1 MKHAFLVV
9 AAIFV
14 HLAAERVGAAYTL
27 EPISRVFAPA
37 GSGSTQSFQL
47 TNNSAE
53 RVAVTVSF
61 ATLDLD
67 VDHKETNRA
76 ADDDFLVYPPQ
87 ILLAPNAKQTIRV
100 TWLGTP
106 TPASELV
113 YRMVVQQVPVELLDK
128 SAPATPTG
136 KLNVLVTY
144 RGSLYIRPAAA
155 APKIVLQSARLTK
168 ENERTNLVVT
178 LHNDGT
184 SIGLVKGC
192 TLVVRTPKGMIDV
205 PSTAVTGIN
214 DTRLLA
220 RQTRRYTLP
229 WSATLEPEIQSITG
243 TCTFSKP

>member
-9 AAIFV
+9 AAMFV
-14 HLAAERVGAAYTL
+14 QLAAERVGEAYTL

-87 ILLAPNAKQTIRV
+87 ILLTPNAKQTIRV

-113 YRMVVQQVPVELLDK
+113 YRMIVQQVPIELLDK
-128 SAPATPTG
+128 SAPATPNG
-136 KLNVLVTY
+136 RLNVLVTY
-144 RGSLYIRPAAA
+144 RGSIYIRPGTA
-155 APKIVLQSARLTK
+155 APNIVLQSARLAK

-178 LHNDGT
+178 LRNAGT
-184 SIGLVKGC
+184 SIGLVKNC
-192 TLVVRTPKGMIDV
+192 TLVVKTPTRVIDI
-205 PSTAVTGIN
+205 PAAAMTGIN
-214 DTRLLA
+214 DTRVLA

-229 WSATLEPEIQSITG
+229 WSTTLDPDVQSITG
-243 TCTFSKP
+243 TCTFTKP